1 MSVVVGAAGGNYNVL
16 VSHLLN
22 RREGK
27 NGKLSGLRSALS
39 LHHLSLSLQ
48 PRPIAGILCSGSL
61 GSKKTSLV
69 KQSTCVRMVAAMV
82 CRTCYA
88 KNEYNRSLGR
98 MWFLRSGELSL
109 EMAH

>member
-82 CRTCYA
+82 
-88 KNEYNRSLGR
+88 
-98 MWFLRSGELSL
+98 
-109 EMAH
+109 